1 MKNLL
6 FLWVLIFTIDCN
18 ACDCKSKT
26 MEESILSSDVIV
38 LGKVIKKEMN
48 FFILS
53 KEQKDSIE
61 QATSHKLFTDTIT
74 YFEYTIKVK
83 RTYKSTVKVDQIVIR
98 TGARNSNC
106 DLHFKLNNQYVIYAY
121 STSVFEDFFYPK
133 TSDLTTFYTSQ
144 CTRTTSEIGS
154 EKKLLGDLNL

>member
-1 MKNLL
+1 MKHLLL
-6 FLWVLIFTIDCN
+6 FLLLIFTIDCN

-38 LGKVIKKEMN
+38 HGKVIKKEMKYYA
-48 FFILS
+48 LS
-53 KEQKDSIE
+53 KELKDSIE

-83 RTYKSTVKVDQIVIR
+83 RTYKSSVKVDQIVIR

-106 DLHFKLNNQYVIYAY
+106 DFHFELNKQYVIYAY
-121 STSVFEDFFYPK
+121 SKSEFEDFFYPK
-133 TSDLTTFYTSQ
+133 TSDLITFYTSQ
-144 CTRTTSEIGS
+144 CTRTTSEIRS
-154 EKKLLGDLNL
+154 EKRLLVKQNS